1 MLALPSIPI
10 ETTNRGTTN
19 VHLTGEL
26 LIGGESRK
34 GTNGEIKGVNPATGE
49 ALEPA
54 FGGATKADVEQAAAL
69 AAEAFGPY
77 RSLPYETRATFLEA
91 IAEHI
96 EAIGDDLIVRVMAE
110 TGLPRARL
118 EGERGRT
125 TGQLRLF
132 ASVLRD
138 GGFLEARIDP
148 AMPDRKPLPRP
159 DLRLRNVP
167 LGPVAVFGASNFPLA
182 FSVAGGDTAS
192 ALAAGCPVI
201 VKAHPA
207 HPGTSE
213 LVGRA
218 IQAAVA
224 SVGLPPGVFSMIHDS
239 GYEVSQALVA
249 DPRVKA
255 AGFTGSRRGGLALA
269 AIAQG
274 RPEPIPFYAEM
285 SSINPVILLPAALKA
300 RGEQI
305 APDFVAALTL
315 GAGQFC
321 TNPGLILA
329 IDGPE
334 LDAFVAAAGKVVEA
348 APAAVMLTPGICQAF
363 AHGVDAL
370 SADKAVTTV
379 ARGLPGADGS
389 HAGRAALFSVKA
401 ADFLANPHLHEE
413 VFGAASVVVRAT
425 DEAELAKVIDALE
438 GQLTIAIH
446 LEEADHALAGALLPA
461 LELKAGRILVN
472 GFGTGVEVANAM
484 VHGGPF
490 PATSDARATSVGTL
504 AIARFLRPVSYQNLP
519 EALLPTEL
527 RTENPL
533 GIARRVD
540 GKLKLG

>member
-1 MLALPSIPI
+1 M
-10 ETTNRGTTN
+10 R
-19 VHLTGEL
+19 LTGEL
-26 LIGGESRK
+26 LIGGESRM
-34 GTNGEIKGVNPATGE
+34 GTNGEIRGVDPATGQT
-49 ALEPA
+49 LEPA
-54 FGGATKADVEQAAAL
+54 FGGATRADVDQAAAL

-96 EAIGDDLIVRVMAE
+96 EALGDDLIVRVMAE
-110 TGLPRARL
+110 TGLPRPRL
-118 EGERGRT
+118 EGERART

-148 AMPDRKPLPRP
+148 AQPDRKPLPRP

-300 RGEQI
+300 RGAAI

-321 TNPGLILA
+321 TNPGLVLA

-334 LDAFVAAAGKVVEA
+334 LDVFVEAAGKAVQA
-348 APAAVMLTPGICQAF
+348 SPAAVMLTPGICKAF
-363 AHGVDAL
+363 AHGVAAL
-370 SADKAVTTV
+370 TEAPEVTTV
-379 ARGLPGADGS
+379 ARGQPGQG
-389 HAGRAALFSVKA
+389 HTGQAALFSVGA

-413 VFGAASVVVRAT
+413 VFGAASVVVRCA
-425 DEAELAKVIDALE
+425 DQAELAQVIDALE
-438 GQLTIAIH
+438 GQLTIALH
-446 LEEADHALAGALLPA
+446 MNEADHALAAALLPD

-472 GFGTGVEVANAM
+472 GFGTGVEVAHAM

-490 PATSDARATSVGTL
+490 PATSDAKATSVGTL

-519 EALLPTEL
+519 EALLPAEL
-527 RTENPL
+527 KTDNPL

-540 GKLKLG
+540 GKVKLA

>member
-1 MLALPSIPI
+1 
-10 ETTNRGTTN
+10 
-19 VHLTGEL
+19 
-26 LIGGESRK
+26 
-34 GTNGEIKGVNPATGE
+34 
-49 ALEPA
+49 
-54 FGGATKADVEQAAAL
+54 
-69 AAEAFGPY
+69 
-77 RSLPYETRATFLEA
+77 
-91 IAEHI
+91 
-96 EAIGDDLIVRVMAE
+96 MAE

-224 SVGLPPGVFSMIHDS
+224 SVGLHPGVFSMIHDS
-239 GYEVSQALVA
+239 GYEISAGLVA

-269 AIAQG
+269 GHRPGPARADPVLRRDEQHQPGDPAARRPEGARRQDRPGLRG
-274 RPEPIPFYAEM
+274 RPDPGRG
-285 SSINPVILLPAALKA
+285 PVLHQS
-300 RGEQI
+300 R
-305 APDFVAALTL
+305 PD
-315 GAGQFC
+315 
-321 TNPGLILA
+321 PG
-329 IDGPE
+329 
-334 LDAFVAAAGKVVEA
+334 
-348 APAAVMLTPGICQAF
+348 
-363 AHGVDAL
+363 HRR
-370 SADKAVTTV
+370 S
-379 ARGLPGADGS
+379 R
-389 HAGRAALFSVKA
+389 AGRLRRRRRQGGRGRPGRRHADPRHLQGLRPRRLGPVGPQGGHHRGARPARRPRQPHRPRRPVQRRGR
-401 ADFLANPHLHEE
+401 DFLANPHLHEE
-413 VFGAASVVVRAT
+413 VFGAASLVVRAA
-425 DEAELAKVIDALE
+425 DQAELAKVIDALE
-438 GQLTIAIH
+438 GQLTIAVH
-446 LEEADHALAGALLPA
+446 MDEADHALAGALLPA

-472 GFGTGVEVANAM
+472 GFGTGVEVAHAM

-490 PATSDARATSVGTL
+490 PSTSDAKATSVGTRTGDR
-504 AIARFLRPVSYQNLP
+504 AVPAAGQLP
-519 EALLPTEL
+519 EPAGSAAAGRAADGEPAGH
-527 RTENPL
+527 RPRRSM
-533 GIARRVD
+533 AR
-540 GKLKLG
+540 

>member
-1 MLALPSIPI
+1 MLALPSIATKPLHY
-10 ETTNRGTTN
+10 GMTN
-19 VHLTGEL
+19 VNLTGEL
-26 LIGGESRK
+26 LIGGKSRF

-49 ALEPA
+49 TLDPA
-54 FGGATKADVEQAAAL
+54 FGGATKADVDEAAAL
-69 AAEAFGPY
+69 AAEAFASY
-77 RSLPYETRATFLEA
+77 RALPYETRAQFLEA
-91 IAEHI
+91 IATQI
-96 EAIGDDLIVRVMAE
+96 EAIGDELIVRVMAE
-110 TGLPRARL
+110 TGLPRPRL

-148 AMPDRKPLPRP
+148 ALPERKPLPRP

-207 HPGTSE
+207 HPGASE
-213 LVGRA
+213 MVGRA

-224 SVGLPPGVFSMIHDS
+224 ECGLHPGVFSMIHDS
-239 GYEVSQALVA
+239 GYEMGVALVA

-255 AGFTGSRRGGLALA
+255 AGFTGSRRGGLALMA
-269 AIAQG
+269 VAQN

-300 RGEQI
+300 RGEKI
-305 APDFVAALTL
+305 APDFVAALIL

-334 LDAFVAAAGKVVEA
+334 LTAFVEAAGKVVETS
-348 APAAVMLTPGICQAF
+348 PAAVMLTPGICQAF
-363 AHGVDAL
+363 SHGVAGL
-370 SADKAVTTV
+370 VGAPEVTTV
-379 ARGLPGADGS
+379 ARGQKGADGS
-389 HAGRAALFSVKA
+389 HTGQAALFSVA
-401 ADFLANPHLHEE
+401 GSAFLANPHLHEE
-413 VFGAASVVVRAT
+413 VFGAASIVVRCA
-425 DEAELAKVIDALE
+425 DQAELSKVIDALE
-438 GQLTIAIH
+438 GQLTIALH
-446 LEEADHALAGALLPA
+446 LDEPDHAIAAALLPA

-472 GFGTGVEVANAM
+472 GFGTGVEVASAM

-490 PATSDARATSVGTL
+490 PATSDAKATSVGTL

-540 GKLKLG
+540 GKVQLG

>member
-1 MLALPSIPI
+1 MLALPSIPT
-10 ETTNRGTTN
+10 ETTHCGTTN

-49 ALEPA
+49 TLEPA

-148 AMPDRKPLPRP
+148 ALPDRKPLPRP

-213 LVGRA
+213 LIGRA

-224 SVGLPPGVFSMIHDS
+224 SVGLHPGVFSMIHDS
-239 GYEVSQALVA
+239 GYEMGVALVA

-269 AIAQG
+269 AVAQG

-285 SSINPVILLPAALKA
+285 SSINPVILLPAALAA
-300 RGEQI
+300 RGEKI

-334 LDAFVAAAGKVVEA
+334 LDAFVEAAGKVVEA

-370 SADKAVTTV
+370 SQDKAVTTV

-389 HAGRAALFSVKA
+389 HTGRAALFSVKA

-425 DEAELAKVIDALE
+425 DQAELARVIDALE

-519 EALLPTEL
+519 EALLPAEL

-540 GKLKLG
+540 GKVKLA

>member
-1 MLALPSIPI
+1 MLALPSIPGGF
-10 ETTNRGTTN
+10 TSLGTTN

-26 LIGGESRK
+26 LIGGKSRM

-49 ALEPA
+49 TLEPA
-54 FGGATKADVEQAAAL
+54 FGGATKADIDEAAAL
-69 AAEAFGPY
+69 AAAAFGPY

-96 EAIGDDLIVRVMAE
+96 EALGDDLIIRVMAE

-132 ASVLRD
+132 AGVLRD

-207 HPGTSE
+207 HPGASE
-213 LVGRA
+213 MVGRA
-218 IQAAVA
+218 IQAAA
-224 SVGLPPGVFSMIHDS
+224 AATGMHPGVFSMIHDS
-239 GYEVSQALVA
+239 GYEMGVALVA
-249 DPRVKA
+249 DARVKA

-269 AIAQG
+269 AVAQG

-285 SSINPVILLPAALKA
+285 SSINPVIMLPAALKA
-300 RGEQI
+300 RGEKI

-334 LDAFVAAAGKVVEA
+334 LDAFVAAAGQAVSA
-348 APAAVMLTPGICQAF
+348 APASVMLTPGICKAF
-363 AHGVDAL
+363 SHGVQALADAPEI
-370 SADKAVTTV
+370 TTV
-379 ARGLPGADGS
+379 ARGQTGEAHS
-389 HAGRAALFSVKA
+389 HTGQAALFSVAGK
-401 ADFLANPHLHEE
+401 DFLANPHLHEE
-413 VFGAASVVVRAT
+413 VFGAASIVVRCA
-425 DEAELAKVIDALE
+425 DQAELQAVIDALE

-446 LEEADHALAGALLPA
+446 MDEPDHGIAGALLPA
-461 LELKAGRILVN
+461 LELKAGRILIN

-490 PATSDARATSVGTL
+490 PATSDARTTSVGTL

-519 EALLPTEL
+519 EALLPAEL
-527 RTENPL
+527 KTDNPL
-533 GIARRVD
+533 GLARRVD
-540 GKLKLG
+540 GKVRLA